1 MHPQLKLMAKYAK
14 QNLNAAEMKII
25 FNMANLKCGKGN
37 NFIFSEITKKWE
49 KPLINERDSTTDSK
63 NKNTY

>member
-1 MHPQLKLMAKYAK
+1 MQTQLKLMAKYAK
-14 QNLNAAEMKII
+14 KNLNAAEMKII

-49 KPLINERDSTTDSK
+49 KPTLYEKNSK
-63 NKNTY
+63 TNLQK